1 MYLTQGLHR
10 AVQQQPAGLATVFGD
25 RSCTFGEL
33 GDRVA
38 RLAGLLYAAG
48 LRPGDRLALLAHN
61 SDRYLELLLAVW
73 WAGGVAAPLNTRWSI
88 PEIAYALRD
97 SGARLLVVDGA
108 FAGQSD
114 VLRAEVPSV
123 ERVLPMDAGCASS
136 TGADLPGWDDARP
149 VADAHR
155 EGQDLAAIVYT
166 GGTTGFP
173 KGVMLSHANL
183 WCGAMARLAESYS
196 PPDSVALLVSPMFHV
211 SGLFR
216 FVTQIVIGGTNIVEP
231 HFRPGRVLQAI
242 ERHGV
247 TDAVL
252 VPSMLQS
259 LLDDADISAEKVRSL
274 RRISCGGAPV
284 PPALLER
291 ALATLPDVEI
301 NISYGMTET
310 SGVISVAG
318 PFTRS
323 NVGSSVAVLR
333 SVGRA
338 GCGAEVRIIDVEG
351 RPVPHGTVGE
361 IAVRGPSVMQG
372 YWNKPAE
379 TAAALQ
385 DGWLHTGDGAWM
397 DDEGRLFIADR
408 LKDMI
413 ITGGENVFSAE
424 VEAVLMQHPAVVTC
438 AVIGVPSEQ
447 WGEAVHAVIV
457 LREGARADDAA
468 LRQHCRKCLAGY
480 KCPKTFGYAEALPTS
495 AAGKVLKNR
504 LREQVKNAAASSTTS
519 T

>member
-1 MYLTQGLHR
+1 MLSYETLLDQAE
-10 AVQQQPAGLATVFGD
+10 AVSDAVRNGHD
-25 RSCTFGEL
+25 
-33 GDRVA
+33 
-38 RLAGLLYAAG
+38 LAG
-48 LRPGDRLALLAHN
+48 
-61 SDRYLELLLAVW
+61 V
-73 WAGGVAAPLNTRWSI
+73 
-88 PEIAYALRD
+88 
-97 SGARLLVVDGA
+97 
-108 FAGQSD
+108 F
-114 VLRAEVPSV
+114 
-123 ERVLPMDAGCASS
+123 
-136 TGADLPGWDDARP
+136 
-149 VADAHR
+149 
-155 EGQDLAAIVYT
+155 YT

-183 WCGAMARLAESYS
+183 WCGAMARLAESFS

-259 LLDDADISAEKVRSL
+259 LLDDADFSAEKVRSL

-318 PFTRS
+318 PLRQDNFKDS
-323 NVGSSVAVLR
+323 ADVLR

-338 GCGAEVRIIDVEG
+338 GCGVEVRIVDAHG
-351 RPVPHGTVGE
+351 QAVPPGTVGE
-361 IAVRGPSVMQG
+361 ILVRGPSVMQG

-379 TAAALQ
+379 TAAALRQ
-385 DGWLHTGDGAWM
+385 GWLHTGDGAWM
-397 DDEGRLFIADR
+397 DTEGRLHIADR

-413 ITGGENVFSAE
+413 ISGGENVYSAE
-424 VEAVLMQHPAVVTC
+424 VEAVLMQHPSVVNC
-438 AVIGVPSEQ
+438 AVIGIPSAQ
-447 WGEAVHAVIV
+447 WGEAVHAFVV
-457 LREGARADDAA
+457 LREGAPADDEA
-468 LRQHCRKCLAGY
+468 LRRHCRNSLAGY
-480 KCPKTFGYAEALPTS
+480 KCPKSFAYAGSLPMS

-504 LREQVKNAAASSTTS
+504 LRELFQGGAAATPTPIDSH
-519 T
+519 